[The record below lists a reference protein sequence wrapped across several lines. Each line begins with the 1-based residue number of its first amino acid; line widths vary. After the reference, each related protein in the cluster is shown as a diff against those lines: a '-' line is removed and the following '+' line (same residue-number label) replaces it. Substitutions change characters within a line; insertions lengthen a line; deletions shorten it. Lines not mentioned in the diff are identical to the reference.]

1 MTRPD
6 RYKETYVLNT
16 DTAYG
21 NTDTAE
27 EDPHAIKGSLQRGR
41 VVWLQNDPPTHVSCT
56 RVTAYAEGI
65 GMVILNTTC
74 LDRARL
80 LRSRS

>member
-6 RYKETYVLNT
+6 HYKETYVLNT

-21 NTDTAE
+21 NTDAE
-27 EDPHAIKGSLQRGR
+27 EDPQAIKGSLQRGR
-41 VVWLQNDPPTHVSCT
+41 VVWLQNDPPGHMSC
-56 RVTAYAEGI
+56 RRITAYAEGI
-65 GMVILNTTC
+65 GMVLLNTTC
-74 LDRARL
+74 LARARL